1 MKIQYRNPGMQ
12 SMIESVL
19 AFQTDGES
27 AYWLDGLYAFYPQI
41 DKDHARSLR
50 FDDRCRYLSSMLEQI
65 YRDNETVINEKID
78 AYQQYWQQNKRQVE
92 DALSEI
98 FEMDCW
104 SAFQD
109 LICDVSINPISPRFL
124 KERRFEVFFL
134 NSEKGALGM
143 SLHEIIHFVW
153 FDKWNQMFKDHY
165 DEYERPTLK
174 WILSEMVVET
184 LMKDPRLSSLNP
196 YFPREGGGGCIYSY
210 FFNMKAGNDLVLE
223 KIDAMHDSLRI
234 GDFMKESYQYLLQH
248 ETEIR
253 QHIEIEE
260 AKGW

>member
-1 MKIQYRNPGMQ
+1 MEIQFRNPGMQ

-41 DKDHARSLR
+41 DKNYACSLS
-50 FDDRCRYLSSMLEQI
+50 FEDRCRYLSGILEQI
-65 YRDNETVINEKID
+65 YQENAMTIDEKTGL
-78 AYQQYWQQNKRQVE
+78 YHEYWKQNKRQVE
-92 DALSEI
+92 EALSDI
-98 FEMDCW
+98 FEMDCR

-124 KERRFEVFFL
+124 KEKRFEVFFL

-143 SLHEIIHFVW
+143 SLHEIMHIVW
-153 FDKWNQMFKDHY
+153 FDKWNRLFADSY
-165 DEYERPTLK
+165 EEYERPTLK

-184 LMKDPRLSSLNP
+184 LMKDPRLSNLNP
-196 YFPREGGGGCIYSY
+196 YFPREHGGCIYPY
-210 FFNMKAGNDLVLE
+210 FFDMKAGNDLVLE
-223 KIDAMHDSLRI
+223 KIDGMHDALRI
-234 GDFMKESYQYLLQH
+234 GDFMKESYQYLLNH
-248 ETEIR
+248 EKEIR
-253 QHIEIEE
+253 QHIEAEE